1 MGAAPARGGALVH
14 QQAAARRHPHPGAP
28 SACAGLGLSMRALL
42 SVSDKT
48 GLVQFARG
56 LIQHGYDLVATSST
70 SRALDDAGIEVQPV
84 ADVTGFP
91 EMLDGRARTLH
102 PAIHAGILARR
113 DDPEHMRQLAESHYE
128 PIDLVVVSLYP
139 FAETLASSADEDTI
153 VENIDIGGPT
163 MVRAAAKNRDS
174 VAVVVSPGQ
183 YESILSELREPR
195 AVSPATRHRL
205 AAEAFAHVAAYDTQV
220 AAWMRTGAAA
230 ETMPSEL
237 TVGGSRLQELRY
249 GENPHQR
256 GALYAVPGPPGGMA
270 HARQVQGAALSFTN
284 WLDVD
289 AARALVAEFEAPA
302 ACVIKHTNPC
312 GFAVGETPVDAYR
325 RAYEC
330 DPRSAYGGIVG
341 VNRPIDV
348 ATAMA
353 LTETFLE
360 AVMCPGLEDEAAAH
374 PATKPRNRVLVVD
387 QPSHAEPLDVRSIDG
402 GLLVQTRDRVITDRT
417 TMTVASARQPD
428 EAEWRELLIA
438 WRVCRH
444 VKSNAVVV
452 VRDGMAV
459 GVGAG
464 QMSRVESSEL
474 AVARAGD
481 RAAGAVSASDAFFP
495 MPDGLETLGHAGVR
509 SVIHPGGSQHDPK
522 VTEAADALGM
532 AVVVPGERHFSH

>member
-1 MGAAPARGGALVH
+1 
-14 QQAAARRHPHPGAP
+14 
-28 SACAGLGLSMRALL
+28 MRALL

-48 GLVQFARG
+48 GLVEFARG
-56 LIQHGYDLVATSST
+56 LVEHGYDLVATSST
-70 SRALDDAGIEVQPV
+70 SRALADAGVEVQAV

-91 EMLDGRARTLH
+91 EMLDGRVRTLH

-139 FAETLASSADEDTI
+139 FAETLASGADEDTI

-163 MVRAAAKNRDS
+163 MIRAAAKNRDS

-183 YESILSELREPR
+183 YESILSELREHR

-289 AARALVAEFEAPA
+289 AARALVAEFDEPA

-312 GFAVGETPVDAYR
+312 GFAVSATGVDAYR

-330 DPRSAYGGIVG
+330 DPRSAFGGIVG

-348 ATAMA
+348 ATATA

-360 AVMCPGLEDEAAAH
+360 AVVCPGLDDEAAAKL
-374 PATKPRNRVLVVD
+374 ATKPRIRVLIVD
-387 QPSHAEPLDVRSIDG
+387 RPSGAEPLDVRSIDG
-402 GLLVQTRDRVITDRT
+402 GLLVQTRDRVITDRS
-417 TMTVASARQPD
+417 TMTVASVRQPD

-444 VKSNAVVV
+444 VKSNAVVI

-474 AVARAGD
+474 AVARAGEHA
-481 RAAGAVSASDAFFP
+481 RGAVSASDAFFP

-509 SVIHPGGSQHDPK
+509 SVIHPGGSKNDPK
-522 VTEAADALGM
+522 VIEAADALGM
-532 AVVVPGERHFSH
+532 AVVLTGERHFRH

>member
-1 MGAAPARGGALVH
+1 V
-14 QQAAARRHPHPGAP
+14 
-28 SACAGLGLSMRALL
+28 SKRALL

-48 GLVQFARG
+48 GLVDFARG
-56 LIQHGYDLVATSST
+56 LIEHGYDLVATSST
-70 SRALDDAGIEVQPV
+70 SRVLAEAGLEVQAV

-91 EMLDGRARTLH
+91 EMLDGRVRTLH

-113 DDPEHMRQLAESHYE
+113 DDPDHMRQLAESRYE

-139 FAETLASSADEDTI
+139 FAETLARGADDDTI

-163 MVRAAAKNRDS
+163 MIRAAAKNRDS
-174 VAVVVSPGQ
+174 VTVVVSPAQ
-183 YESILSELREPR
+183 YLAVFGELREHGS
-195 AVSPATRHRL
+195 VTEATRHQL

-220 AAWMRTGAAA
+220 AAWLRTGIAGEGLPA
-230 ETMPSEL
+230 EL
-237 TVGGSRLQELRY
+237 TIGGPRLHELRY

-270 HARQVQGAALSFTN
+270 HARQLQGAPLSFTN

-289 AARALVAEFEAPA
+289 TARALVAEFDEPA

-312 GFAVGETPVDAYR
+312 GFATGDDAVDAYR

-341 VNRPIDV
+341 VNRPIDL
-348 ATAMA
+348 ATATA
-353 LTETFLE
+353 LTATFLE
-360 AVMCPGLEDEAAAH
+360 AVVCPAVDDDAAAH
-374 PATKPRNRVLVVD
+374 LAAKPRIRLLIVD
-387 QPSHAEPLDVRSIDG
+387 RPSGAEPLDVRSIDG
-402 GLLVQTRDRVITDRT
+402 GLLVQTRDRVITDRS
-417 TMTVASARQPD
+417 TMTVASVRQPD

-444 VKSNAVVV
+444 VKSNAVVI

-495 MPDGLETLGHAGVR
+495 MPDGLETLGKAGVR
-509 SVIHPGGSQHDPK
+509 AVIHPGGSKNDSK

-532 AVVVPGERHFSH
+532 AVVLTGERHFRH

>member
-1 MGAAPARGGALVH
+1 
-14 QQAAARRHPHPGAP
+14 
-28 SACAGLGLSMRALL
+28 MRALL

-48 GLVQFARG
+48 GLVEFARG
-56 LIQHGYDLVATSST
+56 LVEHGYDLVATSST
-70 SRALDDAGIEVQPV
+70 RRALADAGVEVQSV

-91 EMLDGRARTLH
+91 EMLDGRVRTLH

-139 FAETLASSADEDTI
+139 FAETLASGADEDTI

-163 MVRAAAKNRDS
+163 MIRAAAKNRDS
-174 VAVVVSPGQ
+174 VAVVVSPRQ
-183 YESILSELREPR
+183 YESILSELREHR

-230 ETMPSEL
+230 ETMRSEL

-256 GALYAVPGPPGGMA
+256 GALYAVPGPGGGAA
-270 HARQVQGAALSFTN
+270 HARALQGAALSFTN

-289 AARALVAEFEAPA
+289 AARRLVCDFEEPA
-302 ACVIKHTNPC
+302 ACIIKHTNPC
-312 GFAVGETPVDAYR
+312 GFAVARTAVDAYGL
-325 RAYEC
+325 AYAC
-330 DPRSAYGGIVG
+330 DPRAAYGGIVG
-341 VNRPIDV
+341 INRPIDLDT
-348 ATAMA
+348 ATQ
-353 LTETFLE
+353 LTKTFLE
-360 AVMCPGLEDEAAAH
+360 AVVCPAVSDDAAAH
-374 PATKPRNRVLVVD
+374 LATKPRLRVLVVD
-387 QPSHAEPLDVRSIDG
+387 RPSCADQLDVRSIDG
-402 GLLVQTRDRVITDRT
+402 GLLVQTRDRVATDRA
-417 TMTVASARQPD
+417 TMVVASGRQPD
-428 EAEWRELLIA
+428 ETEWRDLLIA

-444 VKSNAVVV
+444 VKSNAVVL
-452 VRDGMAV
+452 VRGGMAV

-481 RAAGAVSASDAFFP
+481 RSIGAVAASDAFFP
-495 MPDGLETLGHAGVR
+495 MPDGLETLGKAGVR
-509 SVIHPGGSQHDPK
+509 AVIHPGGSKNDAV
-522 VTEAADALGM
+522 VTAAADALGM
-532 AVVVPGERHFSH
+532 AVVLAGERHFRH

>member
-1 MGAAPARGGALVH
+1 
-14 QQAAARRHPHPGAP
+14 
-28 SACAGLGLSMRALL
+28 MRALL

-48 GLVQFARG
+48 GLVEFARG
-56 LIQHGYDLVATSST
+56 LIEHGYDLVATSST
-70 SRALDDAGIEVQPV
+70 SRALADAGIEVQSV

-91 EMLDGRARTLH
+91 EMLDGRVRTLH

-113 DDPEHMRQLAESHYE
+113 DDPEHMRQLAESKFE
-128 PIDLVVVSLYP
+128 PIDMVVSSLYP
-139 FAETLASSADEDTI
+139 FADTLASGADADTI

-163 MVRAAAKNRDS
+163 LIRAAAKNRDS
-174 VAVVVSPGQ
+174 VAVVVSPSQ
-183 YESILSELREPR
+183 YEPILGELREHR
-195 AVSPATRHRL
+195 SLSMATRHRL
-205 AAEAFAHVAAYDTQV
+205 AAEAFTHVAAYDTQV
-220 AAWMRTGAAA
+220 AAWMRAGAGDEAL
-230 ETMPSEL
+230 PREL
-237 TVGGSRLQELRY
+237 TVGGPRLHELRY

-256 GALYAVPGPPGGMA
+256 GALYAIPGPPGGMA
-270 HARQVQGAALSFTN
+270 HARQLQGAALSFTN

-289 AARALVAEFEAPA
+289 AARALVAEFDEPA
-302 ACVIKHTNPC
+302 SCVIKHTNPC
-312 GFAVGETPVDAYR
+312 GFAVGESPVDAYR

-341 VNRPIDV
+341 VNRPLDL
-348 ATAMA
+348 ATATA

-360 AVMCPGLEDEAAAH
+360 AVVCPGLDEEAVAQL
-374 PATKPRNRVLVVD
+374 ATKTRIRVLVVEG
-387 QPSHAEPLDVRSIDG
+387 PSGAEPFDVRSIDG

-417 TMTVASARQPD
+417 TMTVASVRQPD
-428 EAEWRELLIA
+428 EAELSELLIA

-464 QMSRVESSEL
+464 QMSRVESAEL

-481 RAAGAVSASDAFFP
+481 RARGAVSASDAFFP
-495 MPDGLETLGHAGVR
+495 MPDGLETLGNAGVR
-509 SVIHPGGSQHDPK
+509 SVIHPGGSKNDSK

-532 AVVVPGERHFSH
+532 AVVLTGERHFRH

>member
-1 MGAAPARGGALVH
+1 M
-14 QQAAARRHPHPGAP
+14 
-28 SACAGLGLSMRALL
+28 SMRALL

-48 GLVQFARG
+48 GLIEFARG
-56 LIQHGYDLVATSST
+56 LVDHGYDLVATSST
-70 SRALDDAGIEVQPV
+70 SRALADAGIEVQSV

-91 EMLDGRARTLH
+91 EMLDGRVRTLH

-113 DDPEHMRQLAESHYE
+113 DDPEHMRQLAESRYE

-139 FAETLASSADEDTI
+139 FAETVASGADEDTI

-163 MVRAAAKNRDS
+163 MIRAAAKNRDS
-174 VAVVVSPGQ
+174 VAVLVSPSQ
-183 YESILSELREPR
+183 YEAVLSELREHR
-195 AVSPATRHRL
+195 AVTRATRHRL
-205 AAEAFAHVAAYDTQV
+205 ATEAFAHVAAYDTQV
-220 AAWMRTGAAA
+220 AAWLRRGEVD
-230 ETMPSEL
+230 ETLPTEL
-237 TVGGSRLQELRY
+237 TVGGPRLHELRY

-256 GALYAVPGPPGGMA
+256 GALYAVPGAPGGMA
-270 HARQVQGAALSFTN
+270 HARQLQGAALSFTN

-289 AARALVAEFEAPA
+289 AARALVAEFEKPA

-312 GFAVGETPVDAYR
+312 GFAVAGTIVDAYR

-330 DPRSAYGGIVG
+330 DPRAAFGGIVG
-341 VNRPIDV
+341 VNRPLDL
-348 ATAMA
+348 ATATA

-360 AVMCPGLEDEAAAH
+360 AVVCPGVDDDAAAH
-374 PATKPRNRVLVVD
+374 LATKQRIRVLIVD
-387 QPSHAEPLDVRSIDG
+387 RPSRAEPLDVRSIDG
-402 GLLVQTRDRVITDRT
+402 GLLVQTRDRVVTDRA
-417 TMTVASARQPD
+417 TMSVVSARQPD
-428 EAEWRELLIA
+428 EAEWRDLLIA

-444 VKSNAVVV
+444 IKSNAVVI

-474 AVARAGD
+474 AVERAAD

-509 SVIHPGGSQHDPK
+509 SVIHPGGSKNDPK

-532 AVVVPGERHFSH
+532 AVVLAGERHFRH

>member
-1 MGAAPARGGALVH
+1 
-14 QQAAARRHPHPGAP
+14 
-28 SACAGLGLSMRALL
+28 MRALL

-48 GLVQFARG
+48 GLVEFARG
-56 LIQHGYDLVATSST
+56 LVEHGYDLVATSST
-70 SRALDDAGIEVQPV
+70 SRALAGADIEVQSV

-91 EMLDGRARTLH
+91 EMLDGRVRTLH

-113 DDPEHMRQLAESHYE
+113 DNPEHMRQLAESRFD
-128 PIDLVVVSLYP
+128 PIDMVVSSLYP
-139 FAETLASSADEDTI
+139 FSDTLASGADEDTI

-163 MVRAAAKNRDS
+163 LIRAAAKNRDS
-174 VAVVVSPGQ
+174 VAVVVSPSQ
-183 YESILSELREPR
+183 YEPILSELREHRSLSR
-195 AVSPATRHRL
+195 ATLHRL
-205 AAEAFAHVAAYDTQV
+205 AAEAFTHVAAYDTQV
-220 AAWMRTGAAA
+220 AAWMRAGSGDEAL
-230 ETMPSEL
+230 PREL
-237 TVGGSRLQELRY
+237 TVGGPRLHELRY

-270 HARQVQGAALSFTN
+270 HARQLQGAALSFTN

-289 AARALVAEFEAPA
+289 AARALVAEFEEPA

-312 GFAVGETPVDAYR
+312 GFAVGEMPVDAYR

-341 VNRPIDV
+341 VNRPIDL

-360 AVMCPGLEDEAAAH
+360 AVVCPGLDDDAAAH
-374 PATKPRNRVLVVD
+374 LATKPRIRVLVVD
-387 QPSHAEPLDVRSIDG
+387 RPSGAEPLDVRSIDG
-402 GLLVQTRDRVITDRT
+402 GLLVQTRDRVIIDRS

-464 QMSRVESSEL
+464 QMSRVESAEL

-495 MPDGLETLGHAGVR
+495 MPDGLETLGGAGVR
-509 SVIHPGGSQHDPK
+509 SVIHPGGSKNDSK
-522 VTEAADALGM
+522 VTAAADALGM
-532 AVVVPGERHFSH
+532 AVVLTGERHFRH

>member
-1 MGAAPARGGALVH
+1 MSR
-14 QQAAARRHPHPGAP
+14 
-28 SACAGLGLSMRALL
+28 RALL

-48 GLVQFARG
+48 GLVEFARG
-56 LIQHGYDLVATSST
+56 LIEHGYDLVATSST
-70 SRALDDAGIEVQPV
+70 SRALADAGVEVQSV

-91 EMLDGRARTLH
+91 EMLDGRVRTLH

-113 DDPEHMRQLAESHYE
+113 DNPEHMRQLAESRFE
-128 PIDLVVVSLYP
+128 PIDLVVSSLYP
-139 FAETLASSADEDTI
+139 FSDTLASGADEETI

-163 MVRAAAKNRDS
+163 LIRAAAKNRDS
-174 VAVVVSPGQ
+174 VAVVVSPAQ
-183 YESILSELREPR
+183 YEAVLSELHEHR
-195 AVSPATRHRL
+195 AVTLTTRHRL

-220 AAWMRTGAAA
+220 AAWLRSGEAN
-230 ETMPSEL
+230 ETLPAEL
-237 TVGGSRLQELRY
+237 TVGGPRLHELRY

-270 HARQVQGAALSFTN
+270 HARQTQGAALSFTN

-289 AARALVAEFEAPA
+289 AARALVAEFDEPA
-302 ACVIKHTNPC
+302 ACVMKHTNPC
-312 GFAVGETPVDAYR
+312 GFAVGETTVAAYR

-341 VNRPIDV
+341 INRPIDL
-348 ATAMA
+348 ATATA

-360 AVMCPGLEDEAAAH
+360 AVVCPAVDEDAAAH
-374 PATKPRNRVLVVD
+374 LATKTRIRVLIVER
-387 QPSHAEPLDVRSIDG
+387 PSRADALDVRSIDG
-402 GLLVQTRDRVITDRT
+402 GLLVQTRDRVITDRS
-417 TMTVASARQPD
+417 TMTVASRRQPD
-428 EAEWRELLIA
+428 DAEWRDLLIA

-464 QMSRVESSEL
+464 QMSRVESAEL

-481 RAAGAVSASDAFFP
+481 RSAGAVSASDAFFP
-495 MPDGLETLGHAGVR
+495 MPDGLETLGNAGVR
-509 SVIHPGGSQHDPK
+509 SVIHPGGSKNDSK

-532 AVVVPGERHFSH
+532 AVVLAGERHFRH

>member
-1 MGAAPARGGALVH
+1 M
-14 QQAAARRHPHPGAP
+14 
-28 SACAGLGLSMRALL
+28 SKRALL

-48 GLVQFARG
+48 GLIEFAQG
-56 LIQHGYDLVATSST
+56 LVEHGYDLVATSST
-70 SRALDDAGIEVQPV
+70 SRALADAGVEVQSV

-91 EMLDGRARTLH
+91 EMLDGRVRTLH

-113 DDPEHMRQLAESHYE
+113 DNADHMRQLAESRYE

-139 FAETLASSADEDTI
+139 FAETLASGADDDTI

-163 MVRAAAKNRDS
+163 MIRAAAKNRDS
-174 VAVVVSPGQ
+174 VTVVVSPAQ
-183 YESILSELREPR
+183 YDAVLHELREHGS
-195 AVSPATRHRL
+195 VSIAARHRL
-205 AAEAFAHVAAYDTQV
+205 ATEAFAHVAAYDTQV
-220 AAWMRTGAAA
+220 AAWLRTGGDAASLPA
-230 ETMPSEL
+230 EL
-237 TVGGSRLQELRY
+237 TVGGPRLQELRY

-256 GALYAVPGPPGGMA
+256 GALYAVPGRPGGMA
-270 HARQVQGAALSFTN
+270 HARQLQGAALSFTN

-289 AARALVAEFEAPA
+289 AARALVAEFDEPA

-312 GFAVGETPVDAYR
+312 GFAVGVNAAEAYR

-330 DPRSAYGGIVG
+330 DPRAAFGGIVG
-341 VNRPIDV
+341 INRPIDL
-348 ATAMA
+348 ATANA

-360 AVMCPGLEDEAAAH
+360 AVVCPGLDDDAAAH
-374 PATKPRNRVLVVD
+374 LATKTRIRVLVVD
-387 QPSHAEPLDVRSIDG
+387 RPSGSESLDVRSIDG
-402 GLLVQTRDRVITDRT
+402 GLLVQTRDRVITDRS
-417 TMTVASARQPD
+417 TMTVASRRQPD

-438 WRVCRH
+438 LRVCRH

-481 RAAGAVSASDAFFP
+481 RSAGAVSASDAFFP
-495 MPDGLETLGHAGVR
+495 MPDGLETLGRAGVR
-509 SVIHPGGSQHDPK
+509 SVIHPGGSKNDPK
-522 VTEAADALGM
+522 VIEAADALGM
-532 AVVVPGERHFSH
+532 AVVLTGERHFRH

>member
-1 MGAAPARGGALVH
+1 
-14 QQAAARRHPHPGAP
+14 
-28 SACAGLGLSMRALL
+28 MRALL

-48 GLVQFARG
+48 GLVEFARG
-56 LIQHGYDLVATSST
+56 LIEHGYDLIATSST
-70 SRALDDAGIEVQPV
+70 SQALAEAGIEVQPV

-91 EMLDGRARTLH
+91 EMLDGRVRTLH

-113 DDPEHMRQLAESHYE
+113 DNPEHMRQLAESRYD

-139 FAETLASSADEDTI
+139 FAETLAGGADDDTI

-163 MVRAAAKNRDS
+163 MIRAAAKNRDS
-174 VAVVVSPGQ
+174 VAVIVSPAQ
-183 YESILSELREPR
+183 YEAVLGELREHR
-195 AVSPATRHRL
+195 SVSRATRHRL
-205 AAEAFAHVAAYDTQV
+205 ATEAFAHVAAYDTQV
-220 AAWMRTGAAA
+220 AAWLRGGALG
-230 ETMPSEL
+230 ETLPAEL
-237 TVGGSRLQELRY
+237 TVGGPRLHELRY

-256 GALYAVPGPPGGMA
+256 GALYAVPGRPGGMA

-289 AARALVAEFEAPA
+289 AARGLVAEFDEPA

-312 GFAVGETPVDAYR
+312 GFAVGVAAEGAYR
-325 RAYEC
+325 SAYDC

-341 VNRPIDV
+341 VNRPIDL
-348 ATAMA
+348 ATAIA

-360 AVMCPGLEDEAAAH
+360 AVVCPGVDDEAAAH
-374 PATKPRNRVLVVD
+374 LATKPRIRVLIVD
-387 QPSHAEPLDVRSIDG
+387 RPSGAEPLDVRSIDG
-402 GLLVQTRDRVITDRT
+402 GLLVQTRDRVIMDRS

-428 EAEWRELLIA
+428 DAEWRDLLIA

-444 VKSNAVVV
+444 VKSNAVVIV
-452 VRDGMAV
+452 KDGMAV

-474 AVARAGD
+474 AVARAGE
-481 RAAGAVSASDAFFP
+481 RSAGAVSASDAFFP
-495 MPDGLETLGHAGVR
+495 MPDGLETLGKAGVR
-509 SVIHPGGSQHDPK
+509 SVIHPGGSKNDSK

-532 AVVVPGERHFSH
+532 AVVLTGERHFRH